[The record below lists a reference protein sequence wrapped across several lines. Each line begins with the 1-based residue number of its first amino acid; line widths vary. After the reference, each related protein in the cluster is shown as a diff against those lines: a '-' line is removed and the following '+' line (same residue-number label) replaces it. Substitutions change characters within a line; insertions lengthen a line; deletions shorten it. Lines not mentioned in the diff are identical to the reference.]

1 MIAAVFLI
9 LLGSYLAVGIL
20 FALPFIWFGVGKID
34 PHARGGS
41 RGFRLVILPGTVALW
56 PLLLRRWLKD
66 DHEPREENGA
76 HRHQGRLENPNLK

>member
-34 PHARGGS
+34 AHARSGS
-41 RGFRLVILPGTVALW
+41 RAFRLVILPGTVALW

-66 DHEPREENGA
+66 DHEPPEENGA
-76 HRHQGRLENPNLK
+76 HRHQRRLENPNLK